1 MLGSGVIVFR
11 EVLEAALVVTILLAA
26 TRGLLG
32 RNQWIGGGVASGIV
46 GAVIVAYFAGN
57 IAEAF
62 AGIGQELFNA
72 AVLFTAVLM
81 LAWHNIWMSGHAR
94 EMVANLKQVGSK
106 VSAGNLPFY
115 FLSVVAGLAVL
126 REGSEIVLFL
136 YGIAVSGGEIAQ
148 MAAGGMLGL
157 AGGIAAGI
165 FLYFGLLGI
174 PMSLLF
180 RVTGWMI
187 LLLAAGM
194 ASTAAGFL
202 SQAGLL
208 PSYQPLWNTS
218 EFLSEH
224 SLIGQLLHILVG
236 YHASPT
242 AIQLGFYL
250 ATLVIIGSGMYFI
263 GRQKSNPVTA

>member
-1 MLGSGVIVFR
+1 MLGSAVIVFR

-26 TRGLLG
+26 TRGLSG
-32 RNQWIGGGVASGIV
+32 RNHWIGGGVAIGIV
-46 GAVIVAYFAGN
+46 GALIVAYFAGN

-72 AVLFTAVLM
+72 GVLLTAVLM
-81 LAWHNIWMSGHAR
+81 LAWHNIWMSSHGR
-94 EMVANLKQVGSK
+94 EMVANIKQVGSK
-106 VSAGNLPFY
+106 VTSGNLPFY

-136 YGIAVSGGEIAQ
+136 YGLAVSGGQIAQ
-148 MAAGGMLGL
+148 MALGGTLGL
-157 AGGIAAGI
+157 SGGIAVGI

-174 PMSLLF
+174 PMSSLF
-180 RVTGWMI
+180 RVTGWLI

-194 ASTAAGFL
+194 AATAAGFL

-208 PSYQPLWNTS
+208 PSDQPLWNTS

-224 SLIGQLLHILVG
+224 SLIGQLLHILIG
-236 YHASPT
+236 YQARPT
-242 AIQLGFYL
+242 AIQLGFYFT
-250 ATLVIIGSGMYFI
+250 TLVLIGAGMQML
-263 GRQKSNPVTA
+263 GKKNNTVSA